1 MEKQKKKEVIKDIK
15 VKLEKSSV
23 VILTEYK
30 GMTMS
35 QLSVL
40 RKKMRPI
47 DAEYKVLKNTLISL
61 ALKDKPYD
69 GIDKLLTGPT
79 AVLFGYK
86 DQVMPT
92 KVLTEFMKTN
102 EKLTIKGGI
111 LDGKLIDT
119 KIITAL
125 SKLPSREVLIAK
137 VLGGMKA
144 PITNLVFDLKGIL
157 SKFVYALSAIKDK
170 KQG

>member
-1 MEKQKKKEVIKDIK
+1 MEKQKKKAVIKDIK
-15 VKLEKSSV
+15 EKLEKSSL
-23 VILTEYK
+23 VILTDYK

-47 DAEYKVLKNTLISL
+47 DAEYKILKNTLISL
-61 ALKDKPYD
+61 ALKDKPFE

-92 KVLTEFMKTN
+92 KVLTEFMKGN

-119 KIITAL
+119 KIISAL

>member
-1 MEKQKKKEVIKDIK
+1 MEKQKKKAVIKDIK
-15 VKLEKSSV
+15 EKLEKSSV
-23 VILTEYK
+23 VILTDYK

-47 DAEYKVLKNTLISL
+47 DAEYKILKNTLISL
-61 ALKDKPYD
+61 ALKDKPFE

-92 KVLTEFMKTN
+92 KVLTEFMKGN

-125 SKLPSREVLIAK
+125 SKLPSREVLISK

-144 PITNLVFDLKGIL
+144 PITNLVYDLKGIL